1 MAGCTNVPAH
11 DLALQIDKQECRR
24 SRDAIRFGQVLFTHL
39 PPLEVTDRNVAQN
52 IDGQSDEML
61 SEVPLN
67 ILSVEYVLAHP
78 PAGRTPLHFEDQQH
92 TRFLRLA
99 RGIEFSVKISERG
112 VEEVLCIL
120 SADWPRECKKR
131 KRIQTCPRTAHH
143 DVSICRRGSSLAKF
157 QASRTTSLDS
167 TKITRSR
174 PNWCPDMTVLP
185 MTPQSDDLFA
195 EQRVEQ
201 ILDWL
206 AGPQAADPLEDL
218 GPLRAHL
225 ISLSDAQIS
234 GNQFHRILDLFY
246 TRAQKITSE
255 LKPQL
260 RDASLPLI
268 RPLRQIAQ
276 GLSEIHHSIAAGYQR
291 VLADV
296 EQRRV
301 RNQRRNPSR
310 MAGRAMKA
318 LAEQLE
324 IAALVAGPLPP
335 DFWRSAHEL
344 YREAHLNREDDA
356 ATAASG
362 PDPEQLY
369 REILALATV
378 QPESLSASEVSLAV
392 AYVSS
397 FASAAEIRE
406 TLPAEPDPSLFWI
419 DPHRDS
425 PPLAASRR
433 TPPASGKG
441 LLYFSCARLA
451 ALAAEQI
458 VALERGTSPEE
469 LQLPPEAGDTA
480 YHGLLRRLQQRWTEP
495 AKRQFPRRRNN
506 YRVQVCIGLEA
517 LWNLLDHSIGVEES
531 TGDNAL
537 TDWMVLNESPAG
549 YALMHVAGEVQAL
562 RNGSAIALRTSESR
576 GWQICIVR
584 WMSSD
589 NPEHIELGVQVVAP
603 GAQPIKIAFRN
614 TKQQSRQPLPA
625 LLLEPLPALRQNAA
639 ILAPT
644 GSCRSRRFVMVSG
657 AEKTYISQGR
667 MVSLD
672 LQTACVELFQFESDP
687 YPI

>member
-1 MAGCTNVPAH
+1 
-11 DLALQIDKQECRR
+11 
-24 SRDAIRFGQVLFTHL
+24 
-39 PPLEVTDRNVAQN
+39 
-52 IDGQSDEML
+52 
-61 SEVPLN
+61 
-67 ILSVEYVLAHP
+67 
-78 PAGRTPLHFEDQQH
+78 
-92 TRFLRLA
+92 
-99 RGIEFSVKISERG
+99 
-112 VEEVLCIL
+112 
-120 SADWPRECKKR
+120 
-131 KRIQTCPRTAHH
+131 
-143 DVSICRRGSSLAKF
+143 
-157 QASRTTSLDS
+157 
-167 TKITRSR
+167 
-174 PNWCPDMTVLP
+174 MTVLSMP
-185 MTPQSDDLFA
+185 PQSDDLFA

-206 AGPQAADPLEDL
+206 AGPQAADPIEDL

-225 ISLSDAQIS
+225 VSLSDAQIS

-246 TRAQKITSE
+246 SRAQKITTE

-260 RDASLPLI
+260 RDVSLPLS
-268 RPLRQIAQ
+268 RSVRQIAQ
-276 GLSEIHHSIAAGYQR
+276 GLSEIHQTIAKGYQR

-310 MAGRAMKA
+310 IARRAMKSI
-318 LAEQLE
+318 AEQLE

-344 YREAHLNREDDA
+344 YREAKQGNDEEA
-356 ATAASG
+356 APSTSG

-369 REILALATV
+369 REVLALAAV
-378 QPESLSASEVSLAV
+378 QPESLSAREVGLAV

-397 FASAAEIRE
+397 FASAVEIRDTPPTE
-406 TLPAEPDPSLFWI
+406 ADPSLFWV
-419 DPHRDS
+419 DPNRDG
-425 PPLAASRR
+425 PPLAVARR
-433 TPPASGKG
+433 PPAAGAKG

-451 ALAAEQI
+451 GLASEQLK
-458 VALERGTSPEE
+458 ALERGASPEE
-469 LQLPPEAGDTA
+469 LHLPPDASDPA
-480 YHGLLRRLQQRWTEP
+480 YLGLLRRLQRTWVEP
-495 AKRQFPRRRNN
+495 AKRHFPRRRNN
-506 YRVQVCIGLEA
+506 YRVQVCIGLDA
-517 LWNLLDHSIGVEES
+517 LWELLERRAGSQEAANDGTVTE
-531 TGDNAL
+531 
-537 TDWMVLNESPAG
+537 WMVLNESPAG
-549 YALMHVAGEVQAL
+549 YALMHVAGEVHDL
-562 RNGSAIALRTSESR
+562 RNGSAVALRTSDGH

-614 TKQQSRQPLPA
+614 AKQQARQPLSA

-639 ILAPT
+639 VLAPT

-657 AEKTYISQGR
+657 EEKTYISQGR

>member
-1 MAGCTNVPAH
+1 
-11 DLALQIDKQECRR
+11 
-24 SRDAIRFGQVLFTHL
+24 
-39 PPLEVTDRNVAQN
+39 
-52 IDGQSDEML
+52 
-61 SEVPLN
+61 
-67 ILSVEYVLAHP
+67 
-78 PAGRTPLHFEDQQH
+78 
-92 TRFLRLA
+92 
-99 RGIEFSVKISERG
+99 
-112 VEEVLCIL
+112 
-120 SADWPRECKKR
+120 
-131 KRIQTCPRTAHH
+131 
-143 DVSICRRGSSLAKF
+143 
-157 QASRTTSLDS
+157 
-167 TKITRSR
+167 
-174 PNWCPDMTVLP
+174 MTVLSMP
-185 MTPQSDDLFA
+185 PQSDDLFA

-206 AGPQAADPLEDL
+206 AGPQAADPIEDL

-225 ISLSDAQIS
+225 VSLSDAQIS

-246 TRAQKITSE
+246 SRAQKITAE

-260 RDASLPLI
+260 RDVSLPLS
-268 RPLRQIAQ
+268 RPVRQIAQ
-276 GLSEIHHSIAAGYQR
+276 GLGEIHQIIAKGYQR

-310 MAGRAMKA
+310 IARRAMKSI
-318 LAEQLE
+318 AEQLE

-344 YREAHLNREDDA
+344 YREARLDNNGEE
-356 ATAASG
+356 TSPPASG

-369 REILALATV
+369 REILALAAI
-378 QPESLSASEVSLAV
+378 QPESLSAREVGLAV
-392 AYVSS
+392 AYVAN
-397 FASAAEIRE
+397 FASATEIRE
-406 TLPAEPDPSLFWI
+406 TPPTEADPSLFWV
-419 DPHRDS
+419 DPNRDA
-425 PPLAASRR
+425 PPLAVARR
-433 TPPASGKG
+433 PPPAGAKG
-441 LLYFSCARLA
+441 LLYYSCARLA
-451 ALAAEQI
+451 GLAGEQ
-458 VALERGTSPEE
+458 VKALERGALPDE
-469 LQLPPEAGDTA
+469 LHLPPEASDPA
-480 YHGLLRRLQQRWTEP
+480 YLGLLRRLQRRWAEP
-495 AKRQFPRRRNN
+495 AKRHFPRRRNN
-506 YRVQVCIGLEA
+506 YRVQVCIGLDA
-517 LWNLLDHSIGVEES
+517 LWQLLDRGAGLQDANDGAV
-531 TGDNAL
+531 

-549 YALMHVAGEVQAL
+549 YALMHVAGEVSDL
-562 RNGSAIALRTSESR
+562 RNGSALALRTSDGH

-614 TKQQSRQPLPA
+614 AKQQSRQPLSA

-639 ILAPT
+639 VLAPT